1 MKNMEKEKEMEWNS
15 LLNGDRRRVS
25 KRDKKQKD
33 AEIYDLFSDHRNEFE
48 RDYDRIMGS
57 SSLRRLQ
64 DKAQV
69 FPLQTSDFIRTRL
82 THSMEVSAIARS
94 FGVWLDDWLLK
105 NKKIEKDDLRKIP
118 SILAT
123 AGLVHDIGNPP
134 YGHYG
139 EDIIKKWFKNYFE
152 KMNKTKKNMLKELCV
167 IKVRKNKKNNMVKS
181 SKLNVLKSIKISSL
195 ENSKNILT
203 PEQKNDFIHFDGN
216 AQGLRILTRLQVLND
231 QYGINFTY
239 GTLSVLLKYPYDS
252 SNEIAKKKKKFGY
265 FQQDKAIGEKIINET
280 TKMSGKRNPLTY
292 FLEAADDIAYLGA
305 DIEDGVKKKL
315 IPWEL
320 VFEKL
325 IKSVTEEGSD
335 LYKSSE
341 ERLLYNEVYSAYQ
354 NDIDELYEKH
364 KQVKKDGF
372 PDYLLTSA
380 QNFKAWVQGQIIKE
394 VKSVFIKDYE
404 LIMQGKLKEDFIS
417 KTDNAKNLDSLLR
430 SLLKDYVFCS
440 REVLSLELVGDSVLS
455 DLLNM
460 FIKEC
465 ITEVDCSFETDS
477 RSKAGK
483 LFKMISENFVF
494 IHLMNDNFPDEKIKK
509 TLKDLSLYEKLLL
522 ITDFISGMTD
532 SYALDLHQKLKGVK
546 MP

>member
-1 MKNMEKEKEMEWNS
+1 MFFKGDSLMGKMDWNN
-15 LLNGDRRRVS
+15 LLNGNRRRKS
-25 KRDKKQKD
+25 KRDIN
-33 AEIYDLFSDHRNEFE
+33 ERSYDLLSDHRNEFE

-82 THSMEVSAIARS
+82 THSMEVSAIAKS
-94 FGVWLDDWLLK
+94 FGVWLDDWLLT
-105 NKKIEKDDLRKIP
+105 NDKIGKDNLGKIP

-139 EDIIKKWFKNYFE
+139 EDVIKKWFKQYFE
-152 KMNKTKKNMLKELCV
+152 ENNKIKKNRLKCFSKMKIRKGKKLV
-167 IKVRKNKKNNMVKS
+167 IEESRKRTLTTEE
-181 SKLNVLKSIKISSL
+181 KLVVEESRKRT
-195 ENSKNILT
+195 LT
-203 PEQKNDFIHFDGN
+203 TEEKNDFIHFDGN

-231 QYGINFTY
+231 QYGINFTF

-252 SNEIAKKKKKFGY
+252 SNKNAQEKKKFGY
-265 FQQDKAIGEKIINET
+265 FQHDKCIGEEIINNT
-280 TKMSGKRNPLTY
+280 TKIPGKRNPLTY

-325 IKSVTEEGSD
+325 IKSVTEEESSF
-335 LYKSSE
+335 YKSSE
-341 ERLLYNEVYSAYQ
+341 ERLLYKKVYDAYQ
-354 NDIDELYEKH
+354 KDIDELYGKH

-380 QNFKAWVQGQIIKE
+380 QNFKAWVQGQMIKE
-394 VKSVFIKDYE
+394 VKSVFIKDYKS
-404 LIMQGKLKEDFIS
+404 IMQGNFEEDFIS

-494 IHLMNDNFPDEKIKK
+494 IHLMNDNFPDEKTKK